1 MKIETERLVILPL
14 SYPQLVK
21 YKLNDNCLEEE
32 LKLNPTS
39 RVISPEL
46 IEALEQT
53 IMPAVADKSR
63 NYLFSTLWT
72 IILKAENKMVGDLC
86 FVGEPN
92 ASGEIEIGYG
102 TYAEFQGKGY
112 MAEAVGCMVKWA
124 YSQPAVKSVI
134 AHTDFGNK
142 ASCRVLEKNNFTR
155 VGKTDKLISFKLNI
169 K

>member
-21 YKLNDNCLEEE
+21 YMLNDNSLEAE

-46 IEALEQT
+46 SEALEQT

-72 IILKAENKMVGDLC
+72 IILKAENKIVGDLC

-102 TYAEFQGKGY
+102 TYPEFQGKGY
-112 MAEAVGCMVKWA
+112 MTEAVHGIIGWA
-124 YSQPAVKSVI
+124 ASQPTVKSVI
-134 AHTDFGNK
+134 AHTHVSNI
-142 ASCRVLEKNNFTR
+142 ASVMVLEKNNFVR
-155 VGKTDKLISFKLNI
+155 ISEIEAMLSWRICFR
-169 K
+169 